1 MQHCRAE
8 LFSLVICGSLP
19 TLKPV
24 YDLLFSRK
32 KKSSD
37 SAGSKT
43 LVSPQKPTIEKV
55 LTEQS
60 LTKQIS
66 QISTTTPQDW
76 PLNTSRTSPVS
87 PSSVYSASTGGRDD
101 GGNVDELLSSI
112 RAAVAAEQ
120 LRMEEDLRV
129 HDRYSEDT
137 GGGDAVKGVIQA
149 RENLS

>member
-1 MQHCRAE
+1 MRHCRAE
-8 LFSLVICGSLP
+8 LFSLIICGSLP

-32 KKSSD
+32 KKISG

-43 LVSPQKPTIEKV
+43 LVSPQKHTMEKKT

-60 LTKQIS
+60 LTNQIS
-66 QISTTTPQDW
+66 QISTTTSQNR
-76 PLNTSRTSPVS
+76 PLKTSRTDPVYPS
-87 PSSVYSASTGGRDD
+87 SSVYSASTGSSHD

-129 HDRYSEDT
+129 HGSTCEDT
-137 GGGDAVKGVIQA
+137 GGGNAVKWI
-149 RENLS
+149 S